1 MNNKKEDS
9 SRIPKTWTAEFF
21 SPATHNIEILI
32 NDGTNINKLVYKN
45 SIIHIGANHIIIS
58 TDKDGYTVSD
68 VHQLNKVK
76 SYKIL
81 DNDN

>member
-1 MNNKKEDS
+1 MNNKIK
-9 SRIPKTWTAEFF
+9 IPNTPK
-21 SPATHNIEILI
+21 HDIELLI
-32 NDGTNINKLVYKN
+32 NDGTNINKIVYEN
-45 SIIHIGANHIIIS
+45 SAIHIGANHIIIS

-81 DNDN
+81 DNDNR